1 MYWTNYPSRLFGQ
14 FNNVNRLFEEMSE
27 LFENRSF
34 GSSNRSSFPKLNVWA
49 NKENAIVT
57 AEVPGVDPGT
67 IQLSI
72 HDSKVTLAGE
82 VPAKKKKEHEV
93 YQRGERF
100 IGKFQRELA
109 LPFRV
114 ASGKVTGEYINGV
127 LRITLP
133 RADEDKPKTIAV
145 KAA

>member
-27 LFENRSF
+27 IFENRSF
-34 GSSNRSSFPKLNVWA
+34 GSSNASSFPKLNVWA
-49 NKENAIVT
+49 NKESAIVT
-57 AEVPGVDPGT
+57 VEVPGVDPGA
-67 IQLSI
+67 IQISV

-82 VPAKKKKEHEV
+82 VSARNKEENEV

-100 IGKFQRELA
+100 TGKFRRELA

-114 ASGKVTGEYINGV
+114 AADKVTAEYQNGV